1 AVRSFTTGRQH
12 VQRSGIP
19 DSVDDL
25 SGGSSLLLAGLDT
38 VDPLGRL
45 VVHSRTALDP
55 DGGDPV
61 HPVQGEPHGTL
72 AGTGVHRLAAGDPAG
87 YRWRYGG
94 AAGAA
99 RASGVPG
106 DGGLSG
112 LCLPAAGLATLAG
125 RPDCPLVRWATLRSS
140 ARTSGAPGA

>member
-1 AVRSFTTGRQH
+1 RSFTTGCQH
-12 VQRSGIP
+12 VPRSGIR
-19 DSVDDL
+19 DRVADL

-38 VDPLGRL
+38 VDPLDRL

-72 AGTGVHRLAAGDPAG
+72 AGTGVHRLVAGDPAG

-99 RASGVPG
+99 GAGGVPG

-125 RPDCPLVRWATLRSS
+125 WYKIAASMWDQLRLF
-140 ARTSGAPGA
+140 